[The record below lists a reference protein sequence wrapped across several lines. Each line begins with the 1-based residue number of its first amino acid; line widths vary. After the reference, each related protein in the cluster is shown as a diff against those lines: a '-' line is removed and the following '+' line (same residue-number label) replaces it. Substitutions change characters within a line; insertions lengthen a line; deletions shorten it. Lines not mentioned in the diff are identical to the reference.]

1 MKMNPEYS
9 IVCAMATP
17 VAQVSNLPYRSAS
30 SLRTPADPDAALR
43 GCALPIG
50 NRRHSRLET
59 CATAV
64 RSWTLVGLA
73 ALFCT
78 AASAAPFSA
87 GSTGARGDLVV
98 SNTLTLDLPP
108 DGIFHFNSL
117 TVNVGATL
125 SFNRNPLN
133 TPVYLL
139 ARSNVIINGR
149 IDVSGKPT
157 TGNYLGGAGGPGGY
171 EDRKS
176 VV

>member
-1 MKMNPEYS
+1 MPFMKTNS
-9 IVCAMATP
+9 ASLVCAHPNRAP
-17 VAQVSNLPYRSAS
+17 RLRFLPALCAGLLLVAGTV
-30 SLRTPADPDAALR
+30 
-43 GCALPIG
+43 
-50 NRRHSRLET
+50 H
-59 CATAV
+59 
-64 RSWTLVGLA
+64 
-73 ALFCT
+73 
-78 AASAAPFSA
+78 AAPFSA

-149 IDVSGKPT
+149 IDVSGKT
-157 TGNYLGGAGGPGGY
+157 TIGTYLGGLGGPGGY
-171 EDRKS
+171 DGGLGGFVSGTNFGLGGSGMGPGGGLRGPLDRKS